1 MISIT
6 DGFSIGILHFLWSG
20 VLIAI
25 GITAGFLFTIYEAKY
40 RNYDPDIVYELFLP
54 LIFWGTVGAR
64 IWHILTP
71 PLSSVEIGLT
81 TQYYFSHPLDA
92 LAIWIGGF
100 GVPGAWIG
108 GLFAVFLFARKNQ
121 LPLWELADLIA
132 PGLAL
137 AHAIG
142 RLGNFFNQ
150 ELYGLPTDLPWRI
163 FIDPAHRLLG
173 YEAVQYYHPLFA
185 YEVILNIVN
194 LVVLLWLSRKF
205 FYWLKAGDLFL
216 IYIGLYSFFRFFLE
230 IIRLDVALVNGI
242 NINQIFFVFT
252 FIYTVIVLF
261 IKRRF
266 PQKQIL

>member
-1 MISIT
+1 MFT
-6 DGFSIGILHFLWSG
+6 LEGFTLGPLHFLWSG
-20 VLIAI
+20 ILVTLGIA
-25 GITAGFLFTIYEAKY
+25 AGLLFTAFEARR
-40 RNYDPDIVYELFLP
+40 RNYDTDIVYEIFLP
-54 LIFWGTVGAR
+54 LIFWGTIGGR

-71 PLSSVEIGLT
+71 PLSSVELGLT

-92 LAIWIGGF
+92 LAIWVGGF

-173 YEAVQYYHPLFA
+173 YESGQYYHPLFA
-185 YEVILNIVN
+185 YEGILNIFN
-194 LVVLLWLSRKF
+194 LVVLLWLSRKYA
-205 FYWLKAGDLFL
+205 YWLKPGDLFL
-216 IYIGLYSFFRFFLE
+216 AYLGFYSFYRFFLE
-230 IIRLDVALVNGI
+230 FMRIDIALISSINVN
-242 NINQIFFVFT
+242 QLFFAIT
-252 FIYTVIVLF
+252 FICAAFTIFL
-261 IKRRF
+261 RHRQL
-266 PQKQIL
+266 PIL